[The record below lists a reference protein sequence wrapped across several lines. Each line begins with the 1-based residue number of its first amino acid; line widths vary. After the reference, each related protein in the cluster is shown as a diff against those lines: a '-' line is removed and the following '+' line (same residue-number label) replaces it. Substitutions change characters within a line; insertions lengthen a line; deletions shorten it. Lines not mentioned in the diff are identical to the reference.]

1 MEYIGANILL
11 NISCFVRMWA
21 VGRCTVEL
29 CIYTVR
35 KVLADFAV
43 HMCVTEE
50 AIAKLLGAVKFSQM
64 EGNVVT

>member
-1 MEYIGANILL
+1 MEYIGAHILR

-35 KVLADFAV
+35 KVLVDFAV
-43 HMCVTEE
+43 YVTKD
-50 AIAKLLGAVKFSQM
+50 AIAKLLGDVKFSQM